1 MTKTVAKDKLDIESL
16 TKQKTKIQKDLEE
29 KKKTDEAKIN
39 EIVKQAKNNLENKI
53 TEGKVALEQIKKTD

>member
-39 EIVKQAKNNLENKI
+39 EIVKQAKNNLEKKI
-53 TEGKVALEQIKKTD
+53 TEGKVALE